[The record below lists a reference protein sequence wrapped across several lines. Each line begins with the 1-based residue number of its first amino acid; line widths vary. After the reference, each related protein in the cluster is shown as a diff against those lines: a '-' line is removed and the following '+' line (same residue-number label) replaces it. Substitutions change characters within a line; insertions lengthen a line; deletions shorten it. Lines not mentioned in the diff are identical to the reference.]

1 MVLRLDQ
8 LGGSPASTEGCPTL
22 SDALGSGRLHVG
34 GAYLHVPFCFH
45 KCHYCDFYSIVDS
58 LDRQEAFVERIEEE
72 LSLVGPRIAE
82 PLASVF
88 IGGGTPTLLRIDL
101 LVRLLAVVGRHLPLA
116 GECEWTVEANPETVD
131 EAVACTLRA
140 GGVTRASIGCQSFH
154 PELLAMLERHH
165 DPENVPRAVD
175 HLRTAGFKSINLDL
189 IMGIPGSS
197 LEQWCEDLEAA
208 LALGPQHLSCYGLQ
222 YEPNTPLTKKL
233 QLGRVQRIDDS
244 IEASMYEHTCKRL
257 TEAGYEHYEISN
269 WALPGER
276 CRHNILYWLGGNW
289 LAFGPS
295 ASGHLDGTRWR
306 ITPRLGSWL
315 GQSPWA
321 EVEDLEH
328 LDDST
333 RAGERLM
340 LEFRLCDGIDEEEL
354 EQLLQAADE
363 GGARRAAIE
372 QGRNRGILETT
383 GGRVRLTKQGLLLAD
398 SLLCELV

>member
-1 MVLRLDQ
+1 MREVRTCT
-8 LGGSPASTEGCPTL
+8 SPSV
-22 SDALGSGRLHVG
+22 S
-34 GAYLHVPFCFH
+34 H

-101 LVRLLAVVGRHLPLA
+101 LARLLAVVGRHLPLA

-233 QLGRVQRIDDS
+233 QLGRVQRIDDA

-257 TEAGYEHYEISN
+257 TEAGVRT
-269 WALPGER
+269 LR
-276 CRHNILYWLGGNW
+276 DQQLG
-289 LAFGPS
+289 P
-295 ASGHLDGTRWR
+295 
-306 ITPRLGSWL
+306 
-315 GQSPWA
+315 
-321 EVEDLEH
+321 
-328 LDDST
+328 
-333 RAGERLM
+333 
-340 LEFRLCDGIDEEEL
+340 
-354 EQLLQAADE
+354 
-363 GGARRAAIE
+363 ARRAVSPQHPVLA
-372 QGRNRGILETT
+372 GRQLAG
-383 GGRVRLTKQGLLLAD
+383 VRAECIRAPRWNALANHPAAR
-398 SLLCELV
+398 LVARAVTLG